1 MEKAITSA
9 VKIVS
14 SEMEEANPPSSQEAT
29 TRSEENK
36 IPPLLTATATIPN
49 KAENIEKANIRLLGV
64 ARKCV
69 VNLFKRQK
77 QLRFRNMSMTKQ
89 RWLGKRPTC

>member
-1 MEKAITSA
+1 MEQEITSA
-9 VKIVS
+9 VTIVS

-36 IPPLLTATATIPN
+36 IPTATIPN